1 MIIGMNVHFVMVQG
15 LVEIGI
21 SVVAASVRIVIT
33 RRNTRAVW
41 VVAHFWKKEWVVF

>member
-21 SVVAASVRIVIT
+21 IVSLHET
-33 RRNTRAVW
+33 G
-41 VVAHFWKKEWVVF
+41 HG